1 MRLPRLR
8 INTNWLLLGL
18 SIALGAAAVFLSN
31 NLIRTRMAQLE
42 EEGRRGREMV
52 RVVVAKRDLDRGEAI
67 SEDAMAVREV
77 PKEFVHQNA
86 VLPSQF
92 SDFER
97 QRLTMPIKRGEVL
110 LPMHA
115 EGGGQYV
122 FSATLKKGLRALTV
136 EVDSVN
142 SISGML
148 KPGDHIDLIYSGRTS
163 PSQGGERDEDLTRPL
178 LSKVPVLATDQRV
191 SRREDGTPSSYST
204 ITLEVS
210 AEDADRII
218 VARAAGRLTALLRH
232 PDDDDPNRT
241 SAMSAASLIGQPSAR
256 WGGRSVEFIVGGQG
270 GGLAEVTEARV
281 AGLAPMLK
289 GLLGPVGSP
298 VPVAAKVPAT
308 HTR

>member
-1 MRLPRLR
+1 MRLPRPR

-18 SIALGAAAVFLSN
+18 SIALGATAVFLSN
-31 NLIRTRMAQLE
+31 NLIRARMAQLE

-86 VLPSQF
+86 VLPAQF

-97 QRLTMPIKRGEVL
+97 QRLTTPIKRGEVL

-148 KPGDHIDLIYSGRTS
+148 KPGDHIDLIYSGRASTS
-163 PSQGGERDEDLTRPL
+163 HGGEREEDLTLPL

-191 SRREDGTPSSYST
+191 SRREDGTSSAYST

-218 VARAAGRLTALLRH
+218 VARATGRLTALLRH
-232 PDDDDPNRT
+232 PDDEDPNRT
-241 SAMSAASLIGQPSAR
+241 TVMSAASLIGQRPAQ
-256 WGGRSVEFIVGGQG
+256 WGDRSVEFIVGGQG
-270 GGLAEVTEARV
+270 GGMAQVTEARV

-289 GLLGPVGSP
+289 GLLGQTGSP
-298 VPVAAKVPAT
+298 APLAAKVPAT
-308 HTR
+308 TQR

>member
-1 MRLPRLR
+1 MRLPRPR
-8 INTNWLLLGL
+8 INANWLLLGL
-18 SIALGAAAVFLSN
+18 SIALGGSAVFLSN
-31 NLIRTRMAQLE
+31 GLIQSRMAQLE
-42 EEGRRGREMV
+42 EESRRGREMV
-52 RVVVAKRDLDRGEAI
+52 SVVVAKRDLDRGEAI
-67 SEDAMAVREV
+67 STDGMAVREV

-86 VLPSQF
+86 VLPGQF

-97 QRLTMPIKRGEVL
+97 QRLTMPLKRGEVL

-122 FSATLKKGLRALTV
+122 FSATLKQGLRALTV

-148 KPGDHIDLIYSGRTS
+148 KPGDHIDLIYSGRANA
-163 PSQGGERDEDLTRPL
+163 SQGGERDEDLTLPL

-191 SRREDGTPSSYST
+191 SRRDDGTPSAYST

-218 VARAAGRLTALLRH
+218 VARASGRLTALLRH
-232 PDDDDPNRT
+232 PDDADPNRT
-241 SAMSAASLIGQPSAR
+241 PAMSAASLMGQRPAHLA
-256 WGGRSVEFIVGGQG
+256 GRSVEFIVAGQG

-289 GLLGPVGSP
+289 GLLGPTGP
-298 VPVAAKVPAT
+298 PAPTTANVPAT
-308 HTR
+308 LKR

>member
-1 MRLPRLR
+1 MQFPRLQ

-18 SIALGAAAVFLSN
+18 AIALGAGAVYLSN
-31 NLIRTRMAQLE
+31 GLIHSRMAQLE
-42 EEGRRGREMV
+42 EESRRGREMV
-52 RVVVAKRDLDRGEAI
+52 NVVVAKRDLDRGEPI
-67 SEDAMAVREV
+67 SADAMAVREV

-86 VLPSQF
+86 VMPGQF
-92 SDFER
+92 NDFER

-148 KPGDHIDLIYSGRTS
+148 KPGDYIDLIYSGRAASAQS
-163 PSQGGERDEDLTRPL
+163 PEREEELTLPL

-191 SRREDGTPSSYST
+191 SRREDGTESSYST

-218 VARAAGRLTALLRH
+218 VARAAGRLTALLRN
-232 PDDDDPNRT
+232 PDDTDPNRT
-241 SAMSAASLIGQPSAR
+241 PVMSAGSLIGQRPAQA
-256 WGGRSVEFIVGGQG
+256 GGRSVEFIIGGQG
-270 GGLAEVTEARV
+270 GGLAEVTEAKV
-281 AGLAPMLK
+281 AGLTPLLK
-289 GLLGPVGSP
+289 GLLGPAGTTTP
-298 VPVAAKVPAT
+298 AAAKAPAPAS
-308 HTR
+308 R